1 MRSSLLTWRFRA
13 LLEVLI
19 RVVMD
24 SPNIFLKKVFYMMI
38 DEMKFYQID
47 TNYLNELRKA
57 DHRVPHNKS
66 YIGRKGKSRPY
77 IGVMLSIEGIDYFV
91 PLTSKKR
98 RSSYVVL
105 PIYDGNNDQIAP
117 LMLNSMLPVPEQS
130 RTLLNMDGVRST
142 DPQYFDLL
150 MNELKF
156 LRPRTDSIK
165 TRCAVIR
172 ELKRLRIFVWI

>member
-1 MRSSLLTWRFRA
+1 
-13 LLEVLI
+13 
-19 RVVMD
+19 
-24 SPNIFLKKVFYMMI
+24 MI

-57 DHRVPHNKS
+57 DYRVPHNKS

-105 PIYDGNNDQIAP
+105 PIYDGNNDQIAT
-117 LMLNSMLPVPEQS
+117 LMLNSMLPVPE
-130 RTLLNMDGVRST
+130 
-142 DPQYFDLL
+142 
-150 MNELKF
+150 
-156 LRPRTDSIK
+156 
-165 TRCAVIR
+165 
-172 ELKRLRIFVWI
+172 